1 MAEVEGLV
9 GNCGGAEVDG
19 VSMEGQS
26 VFEDL
31 GCQTGDWNC
40 LDHTYWR
47 ISTTFPK
54 PPSIFYRTA
63 CGNEIIK

>member
-1 MAEVEGLV
+1 
-9 GNCGGAEVDG
+9 
-19 VSMEGQS
+19 MEGQS